1 MIESNAAR
9 ADAARLSDL
18 SYELTILVG
27 DVAEPQT
34 LVDAG
39 VQRALCRGVL
49 ALTDHD
55 QVNLTVAT
63 NTRVLSPRVPVCPL
77 GDGCEYAQFAEF

>member
-63 NTRVLSPRVPVCPL
+63 NTRPVTTSSCVCPL